1 MKKIYKYLLLI
12 VVIFMFIYI
21 YMIKP
26 KEFNHI
32 YKNAYVYKNG
42 VKEKNVDI
50 KITAEILT
58 GNFIFSEFKF
68 SKQLKGE
75 VMIDGLKYYLFPTDN
90 YIFPNEDGI
99 YTDNDIYSGILSNT
113 SNELNDAYYFYLSK
127 NNDILYITSI
137 EYHENGLK
145 EIEEI
150 LYPMK
155 DDSDYIK
162 IKEKIKHS

>member
-1 MKKIYKYLLLI
+1 M
-12 VVIFMFIYI
+12 IYI
-21 YMIKP
+21 
-26 KEFNHI
+26 H
-32 YKNAYVYKNG
+32 
-42 VKEKNVDI
+42 
-50 KITAEILT
+50 
-58 GNFIFSEFKF
+58 
-68 SKQLKGE
+68 
-75 VMIDGLKYYLFPTDN
+75 
-90 YIFPNEDGI
+90 
-99 YTDNDIYSGILSNT
+99 GILSNT

-162 IKEKIKHS
+162 IKKKLNIVKLIEQHIKLIYSSGMIFIIVPKIIFIVAINDD